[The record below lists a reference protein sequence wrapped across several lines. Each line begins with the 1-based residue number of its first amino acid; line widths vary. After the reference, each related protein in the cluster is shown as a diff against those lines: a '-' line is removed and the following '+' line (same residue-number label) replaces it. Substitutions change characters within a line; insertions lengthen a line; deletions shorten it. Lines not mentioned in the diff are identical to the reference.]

1 MSYFQPGEQFNQDI
15 LDALVDNI
23 AVIDQGGNIRA
34 VNEAWKRFARE
45 NGGSA
50 DLSVMDVGV
59 NYLAACKEG
68 DSFSEAALAGIT
80 GILKGKLAHFT
91 LEYPCHSPT
100 ERRWFLM
107 NVTPLAQRNGAV
119 IAHINITGRKL
130 AEESLQKSE
139 ARIRR
144 LIESNILGVFF
155 WRGELITEANE
166 VFLNMS
172 GYNRQELLE
181 AKLRWNALTPAKY
194 QELDRAA
201 IQTLKQRGAL
211 PAPYEKEIWRK
222 DNTTVPILIGAAYIN
237 EAEEE
242 GVAFVLDI
250 SERKELE
257 RRKDDFFQ
265 MVSHELKTPLSNI
278 WILTR
283 LLNKQLTEQGFQDTR
298 KNLAYIEVE
307 TRQLMKL
314 LTDVLEVSQLQAGYL
329 LYSEERF
336 DMNVLAREIVG
347 MLQQVSA
354 EHCITIS
361 GAVPLLVQGDRT
373 RLGQVLTNLLTNAI
387 KYSRGNDPI
396 DVIIS
401 SDDEWLTIQVR
412 DYGVGIPIEQQEQI
426 FERFYRSPH
435 GKQSNAPGF
444 GLGLYI
450 AREIVNRHGGTLSVT
465 SIEGKGST
473 FILTLP
479 LRNAPPGDPV

>member
-1 MSYFQPGEQFNQDI
+1 MSYFQPGEQFNQAI

-23 AVIDQGGNIRA
+23 AVIDQDGSIRA

-50 DLSVMDVGV
+50 DLSAMDVGV
-59 NYLAACKEG
+59 NYLAACKGG

-80 GILKGKLAHFT
+80 GILKGKMAHFT

-130 AEESLQKSE
+130 AEELLQRSE

-166 VFLNMS
+166 VFLNML

-211 PAPYEKEIWRK
+211 PTPYEKEIWRK

-283 LLNKQLTEQGFQDTR
+283 LLNKQLAEQGFQDTR

-307 TRQLMKL
+307 ARQLMKL

-354 EHCITIS
+354 EHRITIS
-361 GAVPLLVQGDRT
+361 GAVPLLVQGDRV

-479 LRNAPPGDPV
+479 LRNATPGDPV